1 MSSKDIIYI
10 LGAGRSGSTI
20 LATTLNNHREINYV
34 GELHH
39 FFSYVKNDSHCSCG
53 KTISKCKHWE
63 KILNGLPSTYI
74 DDPQKFEYLCNKMEY
89 HSSIPLHLMGF
100 KTNRE
105 FENYKDVQEKL
116 ISSIHQQTSSKYI
129 LDSAKYIGR
138 FLALKK
144 IFKNQVKGIFLVR
157 DLRGVICS
165 FKKNVQTQNSPLK
178 TYIYY
183 MAINMTAHL
192 LSILPK
198 FDIVKIRYEDIVDK
212 PETTFHQI
220 GNFLDLDLSDCAKKI
235 REQKPFKMPHIIGG
249 NRLKASS
256 NIIIKKDQKWLEVM
270 PTYKRILFYL
280 LAFPLMIINK
290 YKFLK

>member
-20 LATTLNNHREINYV
+20 LATTLNNHEEIHYV

-39 FFSYVKNDSHCSCG
+39 FFSYVKSNSQCSCG
-53 KTISKCKHWE
+53 KTIRSCEFWKKV
-63 KILNGLPSTYI
+63 LNGLPRSYK
-74 DDPQKFEYLCNKMEY
+74 DDPQKFEHLCNKMEY

-100 KTNRE
+100 KKDKQ
-105 FENYKDVQEKL
+105 FDKYKDVQENL
-116 ISSIHQQTSSKYI
+116 ISSIHQETSSRYI

-144 IFKNQVKGIFLVR
+144 IFKNQVKVIFLVR

-183 MAINMTAHL
+183 MVINMTAHFL
-192 LSILPK
+192 NILPK
-198 FDIVKIRYEDIVDK
+198 FKILKIRYEDIVDH
-212 PETTFHQI
+212 PASTFHQI
-220 GNFLDLDLSDCAKKI
+220 GNFLDLELSECAKKI
-235 REQKPFKMPHIIGG
+235 EEQKPFKMPHIIGG
-249 NRLKASS
+249 NRLKVSS